1 LDHAYREEPAKPISG
16 SSNSSPRSSAW
27 SVCAMTLRWLRRAVA
42 PITLAVAS
50 PGGDRKQAQDVADP
64 EVLNRQ
70 VEQLYQVS
78 MYFEAT
84 EIAKQALTLAERK
97 FGPEHPVVA
106 KALNNLATLYFV
118 QGRDADAEPLFNS
131 ALVILKKAL
140 GPAHPAVAAAHNYLA
155 ELRIEQG
162 EWARAATYL
171 RSPETA
177 SSPAITAVSPPA
189 LVRRPAPPV
198 ANGISP

>member
-1 LDHAYREEPAKPISG
+1 
-16 SSNSSPRSSAW
+16 
-27 SVCAMTLRWLRRAVA
+27 MTLRWLRRVVA
-42 PITLAVAS
+42 PIALTAAS
-50 PGGDRKQAQDVADP
+50 PADDRKQAQGAADP
-64 EVLNRQ
+64 EALNRQ

-84 EIAKQALTLAERK
+84 EIAKQALAVAERK

-118 QGRDADAEPLFNS
+118 QGRDTDAEPLFNS
-131 ALVILKKAL
+131 ALAILKKAF
-140 GPAHPAVAAAHNYLA
+140 GPAHPAVAAAHSYVA

-171 RSPETA
+171 RRSPETEPK
-177 SSPAITAVSPPA
+177 PAGTADPPPPFRLPEDRRDLRRA
-189 LVRRPAPPV
+189 RVRQ
-198 ANGISP
+198 S